1 MKRIL
6 FAIGAIICYIVMAIS
21 VNFYHRVHPVL
32 GMDSSIA
39 SQLLQYSEDHNIAP
53 QEPRIDPIWHFVPGL
68 RGIEVDYGLS
78 YQNMSAAGCFDE
90 GLIVKKSI
98 PYEKDP
104 EEFRKEP
111 IYKGNEKGDYV
122 SLLINV
128 AWGEQE
134 LNEMIEILDALD
146 VKANFFF
153 EGRYA
158 QEHSYQVAKVYNQG
172 HVVGNHSYSHP
183 ARWGTY
189 DYDQYA
195 EELVKTNEVLTGI
208 TGQPTLYF
216 APPGGEFNDETVRA
230 AYDQGMFTILWT
242 ADTIDWK
249 GGDAQTLIGRVRK
262 KLQPG
267 ALILMHPKP
276 ATVQAL
282 EPMIMELKN
291 EGYSFKTVHEIV
303 YGTQQD
309 CINN

>member
-1 MKRIL
+1 MKKIL
-6 FAIGAIICYIVMAIS
+6 FAMAAIFCYLAVAVS
-21 VNFYHRVHPVL
+21 VNFYHHANPVA
-32 GMDSSIA
+32 GMSSGLA
-39 SQLLQYSEDHNIAP
+39 SQLLQYSEEHSAEP

-68 RGIEVDYGLS
+68 QGMEVDYGLS
-78 YQNMSAAGCFDE
+78 YENMSVAGTFDE
-90 GLIVKKSI
+90 NLIVKKSI
-98 PYEKDP
+98 PYQENP
-104 EEFRKEP
+104 EQFRHEP
-111 IYKGNEKGDYV
+111 IYKGNEHGDYV

-134 LNEMIEILDALD
+134 LNEMIEILDRLD

-158 QEHSYQVAKVYNQG
+158 ENHSYQVAKVYNQG
-172 HVVGNHSYSHP
+172 HLVGNHSYSHP
-183 ARWGTY
+183 ARWGKL
-189 DYDQYA
+189 DYEGYVG
-195 EELVKTNEVLTGI
+195 EMVKTNDVLTTI

-216 APPGGEFNDETVRA
+216 APPGGEFNDQTVKA
-230 AYDQGMFTILWT
+230 AYDQGMYTILWT

-249 GGDAQTLIGRVRK
+249 GGSPDTLIGRVQK

-282 EPMIMELKN
+282 EPMIEKLRQ
-291 EGYSFKTVHEIV
+291 EGYQFKTVHDMVHGI
-303 YGTQQD
+303 QLD